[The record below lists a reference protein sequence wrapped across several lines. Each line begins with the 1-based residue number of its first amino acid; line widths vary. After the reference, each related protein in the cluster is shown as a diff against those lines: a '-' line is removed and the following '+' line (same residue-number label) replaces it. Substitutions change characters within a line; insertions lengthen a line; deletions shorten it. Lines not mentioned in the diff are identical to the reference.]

1 MQTAT
6 IPTYTASEL
15 MKISHSAYIRARN
28 SWLEQANNPA
38 LELKAAIDYIRF
50 AQFGHN
56 LCALSKLFPCL
67 LQESDTIKKHVQ
79 ALELSTKI
87 LCKKEDFLFFRDN
100 LVKLLENVLHSSV
113 FYERD
118 FIKHAVN
125 EQFSILGDNV
135 KTLGGI

>member
-1 MQTAT
+1 MKTAT
-6 IPTYTASEL
+6 IPVYTASEL
-15 MKISHSAYIRARN
+15 MKSNHAAYLKARN
-28 SWLEQANNPA
+28 IWLEQANEPA
-38 LELKAAIDYIRF
+38 LELKNATDYIRC

-87 LCKKEDFLFFRDN
+87 LCKKDDFLFFRDN

-118 FIKHAVN
+118 FIRLSQN
-125 EQFSILGDNV
+125 ELFSITGDNV